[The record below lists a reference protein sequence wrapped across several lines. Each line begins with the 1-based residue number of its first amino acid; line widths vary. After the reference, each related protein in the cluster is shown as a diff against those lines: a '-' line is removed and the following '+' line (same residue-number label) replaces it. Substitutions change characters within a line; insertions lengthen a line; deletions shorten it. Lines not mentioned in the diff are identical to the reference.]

1 MVGCEERLP
10 GQTGRLSGQMVARA
24 GVRSPALLFQA
35 PGGAFLVHLGLNWDE
50 AEGWLLPLFARV
62 LLGHLSPRLRAG
74 GPLLVRILLAA
85 STWPCSQSWRD
96 SQGSRGR
103 RAECVAHPG
112 NKAAHGGQAER
123 LPNPQMKVASVLS
136 CHPQPAPYSGGVGGG
151 KRGPAGGGIALV
163 GGQGCFSEG
172 GEVGPTQASGWGG
185 SRQAG
190 RWEGPWWREKPDR
203 EAEGPL
209 ECGGRE
215 GPRGP
220 AEVVES
226 PP

>member
-62 LLGHLSPRLRAG
+62 LLGHLSPRLRAR

-103 RAECVAHPG
+103 RWSVWPTLGTKLLMAD
-112 NKAAHGGQAER
+112 R
-123 LPNPQMKVASVLS
+123 LRGSRNPQMKAVSVLS
-136 CHPQPAPYSGGVGGG
+136 CHHQPAPYSGGVGGG

-163 GGQGCFSEG
+163 GGQGCFSEE
-172 GEVGPTQASGWGG
+172 GEVGRKQAGGQVGGLLVEGEARPGGGG
-185 SRQAG
+185 SAG
-190 RWEGPWWREKPDR
+190 VW
-203 EAEGPL
+203 
-209 ECGGRE
+209 
-215 GPRGP
+215 
-220 AEVVES
+220 
-226 PP
+226 